1 MVAQKIKEILERDY
15 LPIIHE
21 MCDEVEVE
29 NRSFIVPLSKKRFIK
44 VYEQSFHCYDK
55 ETTESLRW
63 WKGAVTIER
72 RLEIRDG
79 SVVREV
85 GDFHV
90 HGIASHL
97 IIHSWDETVEEKVR
111 QRLNFFVSLLLA
123 EMTARR
129 LGLPTKKNEIYLW
142 DGRKAKVKFSPKGT
156 YLLLDIKPKR
166 VFLGNLGT
174 AELLETLA
182 RILSLLTL

>member
-1 MVAQKIKEILERDY
+1 MVAQKIREILERNY
-15 LPIIHE
+15 LPTIRE

-29 NRSFIVPLSKKRFIK
+29 NRSFIVPLSKKRLIK

-55 ETTESLRW
+55 ETENLRW

-72 RLEIRDG
+72 NLEIRDG
-79 SVVREV
+79 SIVREI
-85 GDFHV
+85 GEFHV

-97 IIHSWDETVEEKVR
+97 SIYSWDKTVEEKVR

-123 EMTARR
+123 ETVAKR
-129 LGLPTKKNEIYLW
+129 LGLPVKRNEIYLW

-156 YLLLDIKPKR
+156 YLLLDSKPKR
-166 VFLGNLGT
+166 VFLGDLGT
-174 AELLETLA
+174 AELLGTLA
-182 RILSLLTL
+182 RILPLLSL